1 MDPPIMPGLS
11 VPTNPQDQPH
21 HHQATNEEIDWLLQ
35 SSVDANMNMVRVWG
49 GGYYQPDYFYDRADE
64 LGLLIWSE
72 FMFACALYP
81 RSTDFLGLVEA
92 EVQQQV
98 RVWRVCGYCACSV
111 VPSQS
116 QTTTP
121 FTHHA
126 HRSAAS
132 SPTPASL
139 CGAATTRTRSL

>member
-1 MDPPIMPGLS
+1 M
-11 VPTNPQDQPH
+11 
-21 HHQATNEEIDWLLQ
+21 QATNEEIDWLLQ

-81 RSTDFLGLVEA
+81 RSTDFLALVEA

-98 RVWRVCGYCACSV
+98 GARRTCVCCV
-111 VPSQS
+111 VCVLWVGGWM
-116 QTTTP
+116 
-121 FTHHA
+121 
-126 HRSAAS
+126 RGGRG
-132 SPTPASL
+132 SL
-139 CGAATTRTRSL
+139 LV